1 MLHESHKSES
11 KPVTTNLAPENS
23 TQANSPPQ
31 NSTRR
36 CAMCGKS
43 YQVNDPK
50 LVPFCSD
57 RCQQVDLGN
66 WLSEAYGLPW
76 EDSAGGESLEHDRD
90 DD

>member
-1 MLHESHKSES
+1 
-11 KPVTTNLAPENS
+11 
-23 TQANSPPQ
+23 
-31 NSTRR
+31 
-36 CAMCGKS
+36 MCGKS
-43 YQVNDPK
+43 YQVSDPK

-76 EDSAGGESLEHDRD
+76 EDSAGGESLELDRD

>member
-1 MLHESHKSES
+1 
-11 KPVTTNLAPENS
+11 
-23 TQANSPPQ
+23 
-31 NSTRR
+31 
-36 CAMCGKS
+36 MCGKS